1 MHEAH
6 TIAGGGG
13 GRREIHGTRD
23 RAARFRRDER
33 PGGPRHVRRVVTRAA
48 GEPDVNP
55 KTKTRATAAAR
66 GYTLLTQQKDLTAPR
81 CVGRHA
87 FP

>member
-1 MHEAH
+1 MGAVAKCTGLAIVPPGSVVMSGPEA
-6 TIAGGGG
+6 
-13 GRREIHGTRD
+13 
-23 RAARFRRDER
+23 RAMSAEF
-33 PGGPRHVRRVVTRAA
+33 VTRAA